1 MLVTSPLE
9 MSCPIEG
16 TRDRPFARLISGLNK
31 DALRV
36 NCGYF
41 PTRSRSLARD
51 RPLHTSLLY
60 RLPVITLY
68 YYRLRTMGYV
78 SSKIATASRASPR
91 NDAIVARHRMSI
103 LPYIADSTT
112 EGSRGTISA
121 HPLSCLP
128 CLDNHSPTTAGARY
142 RSNRKSP
149 EEIECASRSQ
159 HAR

>member
-1 MLVTSPLE
+1 MAPLLLQ
-9 MSCPIEG
+9 MASFIYWAKNPAL
-16 TRDRPFARLISGLNK
+16 ARLNRGLIE
-31 DALRV
+31 DGLMV
-36 NCGYF
+36 NCGHF
-41 PTRSRSLARD
+41 PTRSDSLVGD
-51 RPLHTSLLY
+51 RPLPTSFLF

-68 YYRLRTMGYV
+68 HRLRIMGYV
-78 SSKIATASRASPR
+78 GSTMATASRASPR

-128 CLDNHSPTTAGARY
+128 CLDNHGPTTAGARY
-142 RSNRKSP
+142 RSNSKLP